1 MKGKAKIQE
10 VISHFL
16 RLKRDKRL
24 LKGWLVRR
32 GTESQE
38 NNDGYTRLFDELE
51 TTQKSALFN
60 VFQDV
65 KLYLVPIT
73 PLTRQ
78 FCLEMGLDLEQIKA
92 SNPRY
97 EAPFESLPSKSQEE
111 VKGLE
116 DESHAFAV
124 FSHIKQV
131 FPQKQ
136 SFLNPEV
143 LRMVAPQAPKGND
156 TFYSP
161 ITSDDEPAKK
171 P

>member
-1 MKGKAKIQE
+1 
-10 VISHFL
+10 
-16 RLKRDKRL
+16 LKRDKRL
-24 LKGWLVRR
+24 LKGWLVRK
-32 GTESQE
+32 GSESQE
-38 NNDGYTRLFDELE
+38 NNDGYTRLFDELDM
-51 TTQKSALFN
+51 TKKSALFN

-73 PLTRQ
+73 PLTRD
-78 FCLEMGLDLEQIKA
+78 FCLEMGLDLEQVKA

-116 DESHAFAV
+116 DESHAFAF

-143 LRMVAPQAPKGND
+143 LRMAQAPKGNND

-171 P
+171 PS